1 MRLFRIQSS
10 LLASFFLLALLGCA
24 INQLD
29 LSIGENRDETVSLLM
44 PFSQQE
50 MEAIYK
56 AQIDISGQY
65 YSGII
70 AISSKTSE
78 NPRIVFINELGMKF
92 FEVEI
97 SSKGLTVKHAI
108 EPFQRRPVISILEE
122 MFTPLFLKLEH
133 DELGVAM
140 IDDSEEYIVYQ
151 VKRNGNLFYFI
162 NHSSGRIERIEKIG
176 WFTRKMITQ
185 INYEGQ
191 LPESIQTSFPGK
203 KVDIILTHFED

>member
-1 MRLFRIQSS
+1 MRLSKIQSS
-10 LLASFFLLALLGCA
+10 LLASFFLLALHGCA

-29 LSIGENRDETVSLLM
+29 LSMSENRDETVSLLM

-50 MEAIYK
+50 MEVVYK

-70 AISSKTSE
+70 AISSKASE
-78 NPRIVFINELGMKF
+78 NPQIVFINELGMKF

-97 SSKGLTVKHAI
+97 SSKGLIVKHAI
-108 EPFQRRPVISILEE
+108 EPFQRRAVISILEE
-122 MFTPLFLKLEH
+122 MFTPLFLKLEY

-140 IDDSEEYIVYQ
+140 INDSEEYRVYK
-151 VKRNGNLFYFI
+151 VKMNGNLFYFM
-162 NHSSGRIERIEKIG
+162 NHSSGRLERIEKIG

-185 INYEGQ
+185 INYKRQ

-203 KVDIILTHFED
+203 KVDINLTHFKD